1 VTSITKSIERPVVG
15 ERALAVHPRI
25 SPGGDE
31 AAFEAQGWRRRT
43 RYVPGRS
50 ITDRAL
56 QTDQG
61 YIGGQLST
69 AGQRLDPGVVV
80 GLEVTIEGPRDALV
94 LHIAPGV
101 GVCLNG
107 EDVRVPHPVEI
118 PAGSLW
124 VESPTSTAQ
133 PRRLSALLAEDLA
146 AARAMIVQL
155 RPVVVE
161 RTGTDDADSPCEV
174 DPDSIAFADEQLV
187 DGCRV
192 RLLTLG
198 LPPSPAPATWRNEV
212 IYSVFARE
220 ANDGIAGVPWQTGG
234 LPIAVLG
241 FPPGSTSE
249 PFIDV
254 HGAARRGGNA
264 RARALHHAGSGTAAL
279 HQARLD
285 QFLDEVRD
293 ADIDQLTTAG
303 LQTRFRHLPPFGML
317 PPGTIDVRRD
327 LGEPDYPLQQP
338 PILPASWVVEVVP
351 VEIESLDAY
360 VDAGV
365 CLTPFDTTMPEQV
378 QVLVPVP
385 QQHFDPDLLIV
396 EDETPD
402 EFRDTIERILL
413 VLNHRLGRRLDARG
427 AERLLERIL
436 AGADLEHAAEPRAV
450 EGEVA
455 AFFPVDS
462 VLLDAGLPVP
472 PSDALLGQEVM
483 PRVRTLIR
491 DLFNAV
497 GGPSASSPINPLSAV
512 LRAAFIS
519 FGGAAGT
526 LTNLEQDTADET
538 IAFFLQH
545 RFGGRGLV
553 AFANFCVER
562 LVLASERITLSFER
576 MQAELHRVRQYVSGE
591 EVANQLAISPVVAA
605 IAVRDTAA
613 RPPAT
618 LRNFAARLRTANQ
631 DQRPPSSL
639 PAAGTLVPTAGI
651 ATGGRAIASS
661 VLFGRNILQRLDSS
675 PPAFDASAN
684 ADRATREA
692 LRTVLYIHDELGLSL
707 EGIAF
712 PPRLFNRQRTTP
724 PLGLAEPITIGVIRQ
739 EVRRWLEQGVWNHEF
754 DDEVGTTEAAFFANA
769 IRRLEELVAV
779 LRVAE
784 ARLTAY
790 EAAVDL
796 MRDAVDELT
805 GLRSNIRQRLL
816 ELQDEIDEL
825 RHDVRVARALEREE
839 MARATRLNA
848 LRRQVIAEHVPFL
861 VFRRPRTVE
870 ALRVPPAVPVE
881 PFVES
886 EAVPDCLDDHAVPPD
901 EIAAMLDLLR
911 DMPVN
916 RLKIGAEVVSAI
928 DKREP
933 LLAVVDLALHLA
945 QTPLPL
951 TWQPFAGA
959 VFSDRIGL
967 ALRSR
972 YTVHRAAIDTLRLL
986 RGQRVTVLDY
996 RTHSW
1001 SRLRSLVLEHATV
1014 GDLLR
1019 AQHGKHRSVQRLS
1032 QEIEDLT
1039 RVATCLYE
1047 KFQAVPPIVRLG
1059 WVAQVSEED
1068 EDAPRLSDLSVL
1080 PNWEAVDRLQRSDLQ
1095 SLTDWIFSRLDPDHD
1110 DGIAYASDVVRVA
1123 LLLSGHAPVR
1133 QVLDAVVVAP
1143 HPVAAGGF
1151 LRLQIDPS
1159 RVRVGM
1165 HVELFPD
1172 SARRDAVA
1180 RGIVDDLADGAVA
1193 VRVISTNRSVS
1204 VVPTHALLS
1213 EPSMGPTVALAGGR
1227 VQTIGVASRLS

>member
-1 VTSITKSIERPVVG
+1 
-15 ERALAVHPRI
+15 
-25 SPGGDE
+25 
-31 AAFEAQGWRRRT
+31 
-43 RYVPGRS
+43 
-50 ITDRAL
+50 
-56 QTDQG
+56 
-61 YIGGQLST
+61 
-69 AGQRLDPGVVV
+69 
-80 GLEVTIEGPRDALV
+80 
-94 LHIAPGV
+94 
-101 GVCLNG
+101 
-107 EDVRVPHPVEI
+107 
-118 PAGSLW
+118 
-124 VESPTSTAQ
+124 
-133 PRRLSALLAEDLA
+133 
-146 AARAMIVQL
+146 
-155 RPVVVE
+155 
-161 RTGTDDADSPCEV
+161 
-174 DPDSIAFADEQLV
+174 
-187 DGCRV
+187 
-192 RLLTLG
+192 
-198 LPPSPAPATWRNEV
+198 
-212 IYSVFARE
+212 
-220 ANDGIAGVPWQTGG
+220 
-234 LPIAVLG
+234 
-241 FPPGSTSE
+241 
-249 PFIDV
+249 
-254 HGAARRGGNA
+254 
-264 RARALHHAGSGTAAL
+264 
-279 HQARLD
+279 
-285 QFLDEVRD
+285 
-293 ADIDQLTTAG
+293 
-303 LQTRFRHLPPFGML
+303 
-317 PPGTIDVRRD
+317 
-327 LGEPDYPLQQP
+327 
-338 PILPASWVVEVVP
+338 
-351 VEIESLDAY
+351 
-360 VDAGV
+360 
-365 CLTPFDTTMPEQV
+365 
-378 QVLVPVP
+378 
-385 QQHFDPDLLIV
+385 
-396 EDETPD
+396 
-402 EFRDTIERILL
+402 
-413 VLNHRLGRRLDARG
+413 
-427 AERLLERIL
+427 
-436 AGADLEHAAEPRAV
+436 
-450 EGEVA
+450 
-455 AFFPVDS
+455 
-462 VLLDAGLPVP
+462 
-472 PSDALLGQEVM
+472 
-483 PRVRTLIR
+483 
-491 DLFNAV
+491 
-497 GGPSASSPINPLSAV
+497 
-512 LRAAFIS
+512 
-519 FGGAAGT
+519 
-526 LTNLEQDTADET
+526 
-538 IAFFLQH
+538 
-545 RFGGRGLV
+545 
-553 AFANFCVER
+553 
-562 LVLASERITLSFER
+562 
-576 MQAELHRVRQYVSGE
+576 
-591 EVANQLAISPVVAA
+591 
-605 IAVRDTAA
+605 VRDTAA

-618 LRNFAARLRTANQ
+618 LRSFAARLRNANQ
-631 DQRPPSSL
+631 DQRPPTAS
-639 PAAGTLVPTAGI
+639 PGTGTLVPTAGI

-661 VLFGRNILQRLDSS
+661 VLFGRNILQRLDNS

-724 PLGLAEPITIGVIRQ
+724 PLGSNDPITITVIRQ

-754 DDEVGTTEAAFFANA
+754 DEEVGTTEAAFFANA

-805 GLRSNIRQRLL
+805 GVRSNVGQRLR

-861 VFRRPRTVE
+861 VFRRPRTIE

-933 LLAVVDLALHLA
+933 LLAVVDVALHLA

-951 TWQPFAGA
+951 TWQPFAGTL
-959 VFSDRIGL
+959 FSDRIGL
-967 ALRSR
+967 ALRGR

-986 RGQRVTVLDY
+986 RGQRVAVLDY

-1001 SRLRSLVLEHATV
+1001 SRLRSLVLEYATV

-1095 SLTDWIFSRLDPDHD
+1095 SLTDWLFSRFEPEHD

-1143 HPVAAGGF
+1143 QPVAAGGF

-1204 VVPTHALLS
+1204 VLPTHALLS